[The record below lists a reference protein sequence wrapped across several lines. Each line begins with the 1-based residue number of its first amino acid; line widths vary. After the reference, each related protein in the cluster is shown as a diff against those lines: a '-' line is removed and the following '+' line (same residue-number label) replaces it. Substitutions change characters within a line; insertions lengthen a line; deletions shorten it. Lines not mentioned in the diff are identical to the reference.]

1 MDQETISEK
10 ETQFRVDDSE
20 GRVVVHTAV
29 NRALPKNSRMVLVAA
44 AGRNKRSVST
54 SISTQVHESDL
65 GIIDFHLQSDSKEDL
80 SEVNEEEMLIA
91 ESSEAGEP
99 TTENEKKSEM
109 SKSTK
114 RVTDMAVRKFRGMY
128 HKSHVICAYYKVS

>member
-44 AGRNKRSVST
+44 AGRNKRSVSA

-65 GIIDFHLQSDSKEDL
+65 GIIDFDLQSDSNEDL

>member
-1 MDQETISEK
+1 MDQVTISEK

-29 NRALPKNSRMVLVAA
+29 NRALPKNSRMVAA
-44 AGRNKRSVST
+44 AGRNKKSVSA

-65 GIIDFHLQSDSKEDL
+65 GIIDFDLQSDSNEDL

-91 ESSEAGEP
+91 ESSETGEP

-128 HKSHVICAYYKVS
+128 HKSHVICAYYKVY